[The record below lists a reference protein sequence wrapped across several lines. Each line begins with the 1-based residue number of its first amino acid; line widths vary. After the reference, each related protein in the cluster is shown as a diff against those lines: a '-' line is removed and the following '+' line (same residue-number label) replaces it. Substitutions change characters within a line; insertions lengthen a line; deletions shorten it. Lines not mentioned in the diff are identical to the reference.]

1 MKYITKKSNIFV
13 LILSSLLFCLLAG
26 CSNLNTN
33 DSKSSSL
40 TKDSKQIVV
49 TGRIRSEN
57 QTNQISQTNNTPR
70 SATTSYTLTD
80 SHKMNISASRSLE
93 GMAAGYVEG
102 TVTGNTYTIILDATG
117 TWDLYLS
124 ISAPNTEGEESSFIT
139 LHKELVVEDS
149 DTELSAPD
157 FVITSDY
164 NNLHNGGLNLT
175 IIDESEKLYSISYS
189 ATLYGVVPANQNSF
203 ENVATKQFVDHIV
216 TLNLDNI
223 VPNDYRMTFN
233 FKDSAGNI
241 LYSCFESIPVMAG
254 FITDT
259 WVGEDAHLKKN
270 EQTGKTEFVITDELI
285 ENYGA
290 DVVPNTNYLLYNYTN
305 SNAQYY
311 VSDSLDTIGTQSV
324 AVSNYKNNQYAFD
337 RDGNIYFFTESNS
350 VSTVKKGDETYTLPT
365 DSIFPDRIIIDRKNN
380 IFYGC
385 LINEMTLDLYRFDYF
400 ISGPDERR
408 NEYTAINSFS
418 FPSESFGYS
427 FMHNSEMLLIYD
439 SILYGFNT
447 DEKIL
452 YKVDLNK
459 TFTSAEKLDL
469 SLDDFDID
477 STTLESCEYTDIIYQ
492 DGFIFILFRNV
503 REDSSYGVDFYSRG
517 GVICFNTFTKS
528 VERVIGWTENPLSN
542 DAYSYLTYSGL
553 VKNTTDDYY
562 VLAKVSDIVDKNEG
576 SSLFNIYC
584 PESDDEGFYGPEKFI
599 ALKPKKLVIADN
611 GMAYYTD
618 DNDAYRVKN
627 LNRVVIVDLE
637 TFALESAV
645 IDESIKFASE
655 TTNGSGYLAGNGC
668 MYSSISSDTTLY
680 KSTDKTEMT
689 EDEINSIVNE
699 IRSSSFPD
707 EGMFPD
713 GEIGGGIPAIPFDTT
728 NLEF

>member
-1 MKYITKKSNIFV
+1 MKYITKKSNNFI
-13 LILSSLLFCLLAG
+13 LILSSLLFCLFTG
-26 CSNLNTN
+26 CSNLNNN
-33 DSKSSSL
+33 DSKSTGV
-40 TKDSKQIVV
+40 TKDAKQIIV
-49 TGRIRSEN
+49 TGRIRSAN
-57 QTNQISQTNNTPR
+57 QTTNTPR
-70 SATTSYTLTD
+70 SAATSYTFTD

-203 ENVATKQFVDHIV
+203 ANVATKQFVDHTV

-233 FKDSAGNI
+233 FKDSAENI

-350 VSTVKKGDETYTLPT
+350 VSTVKKGNETYTLPT

-492 DGFIFILFRNV
+492 DGYIFILFRNV

-576 SSLFNIYC
+576 NSLFNIYC

-668 MYSSISSDTTLY
+668 MFGTISSDTTLY
-680 KSTDKTEMT
+680 KSTDKSEMT
-689 EDEINSIVNE
+689 STEIDSLVDGK
-699 IRSSSFPD
+699 RD
-707 EGMFPD
+707 ADWQGQGMFPD
-713 GEIGGGIPAIPFDTT
+713 IDIGGGVPAIPFDTT